1 MFFTSYRFGSI
12 YEQIWIVF
20 RASYICNALSTFF
33 EKIFQKKIVGCAHMI
48 MLVRLNALLGILF
61 IDLII
66 IMHPFNYILVNW
78 YWIKSDFDSFEVEF

>member
-1 MFFTSYRFGSI
+1 
-12 YEQIWIVF
+12 
-20 RASYICNALSTFF
+20 
-33 EKIFQKKIVGCAHMI
+33 MI